1 MKSGLIATLIT
12 ATFAASCAIHVQVK
26 KEAKNSNLS
35 SANSSSSADLTVSQ
49 DFLKQLD
56 GLRTTASDLI
66 MKEMAQHDYVG
77 SFRSSVRKYRE
88 FMIANAGKPVVIT
101 DSFYTD
107 ASKDCRSS
115 GLSLNADD
123 HNEMLGMIL
132 KTVVLAKLSETD
144 VAKLNAGLA
153 KEMQAVVQFIT
164 MELGVDIVGTSEVT
178 EVGGIKTT
186 KGNVKLKL
194 KPIDGE
200 QIDDATKHSD
210 DVEILSLNFERSL
223 RSDMIGTF
231 AAMIDLAYEKDGQ
244 PSEAAGSVTVSRV
257 KEGENHLHD
266 VMMSM
271 GVKGETPSYT
281 REIIVKDNA
290 SDSMKYDFTDVL
302 NAGTDKE
309 SRFDSVIDLKAGT
322 QCKGKSISSD
332 AKKSEDKGSIADASK
347 ATDDSGKG
355 KDDGNKPTQSP
366 TQTPV
371 QGKTSPSQMK

>member
-35 SANSSSSADLTVSQ
+35 SANSSSADLTVSQ

-88 FMIANAGKPVVIT
+88 FMITKAGKPVVIT

-178 EVGGIKTT
+178 EVDGIKTT

-200 QIDDATKHSD
+200 QIDDATKHRD
-210 DVEILSLNFERSL
+210 DVEILSLNFERAL
-223 RSDMIGTF
+223 GSDMIGTF

-257 KEGENHLHD
+257 KEGKNHIHD

-332 AKKSEDKGSIADASK
+332 DKKSEDKESIADAPK
-347 ATDDSGKG
+347 ATDDTG

>member
-12 ATFAASCAIHVQVK
+12 ASFAASCAVHVQVK
-26 KEAKNSNLS
+26 KDAKNSNLS
-35 SANSSSSADLTVSQ
+35 SAKSSNANLAGAQ

-56 GLRTTASDLI
+56 GLRTTAADLI
-66 MKEMAQHDYVG
+66 IKEMAQNDYVG
-77 SFRSSVRKYRE
+77 AFRSSVRKYRG

-107 ASKDCRSS
+107 ASKQCRSS

-144 VAKLNAGLA
+144 VGKINAGLA

-178 EVGGIKTT
+178 DVGGIKTT
-186 KGNVKLKL
+186 KGNVKIKL

-200 QIDDATKHSD
+200 LIDAATKKSD
-210 DVEILSLNFERSL
+210 DVEVLSLNFERAL
-223 RSDMIGTF
+223 GSDMIGTF
-231 AAMIDLAYEKDGQ
+231 AATIDLTYEKDGQ
-244 PSEAAGSVTVSRV
+244 PSEAAGIVTVSRV
-257 KEGENHLHD
+257 KEAENHIHN

-271 GVKGETPSYT
+271 GIKGETPSYT
-281 REIIVKDNA
+281 REIIVKDN
-290 SDSMKYDFTDVL
+290 SKDSMKYDFTDVL

-322 QCKGKSISSD
+322 QCKGKSVVSD
-332 AKKSEDKGSIADASK
+332 EKTPETVKESDDKGSK
-347 ATDDSGKG
+347 DDSD
-355 KDDGNKPTQSP
+355 KDHGNKPTQSP

-371 QGKTSPSQMK
+371 QGKTGPSQMK